1 MVSDWGKNMNA
12 LLKIGL
18 AACAAVVVV
27 APVSPRAADRV
38 VTLAPIHPLYE
49 AVRLG
54 TATGGPTLKA
64 VVPSDVAQVVFTSA
78 SDDEP
83 VAGWFDRTFKAA
95 LKKNGMLAKKPDQ
108 ARYELSAVVNEM
120 MITPMV
126 TGSHHKSIVSYR
138 LVELASGTEVWK
150 TTDSRDFDV
159 NRGMRF
165 GAIGGALGAAAGGAI
180 AGQNPAVTAAMIN
193 SSQRGRRPFD
203 IRIDT
208 YEGIMRGFQQM
219 AESAVLAMSRIK

>member
-1 MVSDWGKNMNA
+1 MMNSRVNV
-12 LLKIGL
+12 GL
-18 AACAAVVVV
+18 AALAAFVMV
-27 APVSPRAADRV
+27 APASLRAADRV
-38 VTLAPIHPLYE
+38 VTLAPTHPLYE

-54 TATGGPTLKA
+54 TATGGPTLKT
-64 VVPSDVAQVVFTSA
+64 VVPADISSVVFTSA

-95 LKKNGMLAKKPDQ
+95 LKKNAMLAKKPEQ
-108 ARYELSAVVNEM
+108 ARYELSATVAEM
-120 MITPMV
+120 AITPMV
-126 TGSHHKSIVSYR
+126 TGSHHKSVVSYR
-138 LVELASGTEVWK
+138 LTELATGKEVWK
-150 TTDSRDFDV
+150 MTDQRDFDV
-159 NRGMRF
+159 SRGIRF

-208 YEGIMRGFQQM
+208 YEGIMRGFQQG
-219 AESAVLAMSRIK
+219 AESAVLGMSKLN